1 MALTAEDIVRLFK
14 EDAKARKCL
23 AKLLVGE
30 PNTRLAIIDA
40 VLRDAA
46 TKEDIEKLREEMQ
59 DLCEQVCPHRE
70 PLRHDS

>member
-46 TKEDIEKLREEMQ
+46 TKEDIETT
-59 DLCEQVCPHRE
+59 
-70 PLRHDS
+70 